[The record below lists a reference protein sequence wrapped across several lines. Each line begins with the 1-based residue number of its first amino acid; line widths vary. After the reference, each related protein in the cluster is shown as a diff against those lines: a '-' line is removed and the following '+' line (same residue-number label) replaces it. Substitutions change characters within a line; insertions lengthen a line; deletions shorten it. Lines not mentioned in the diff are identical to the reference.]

1 MNIYRD
7 AEAAS
12 PSTNKSAPSQVAQSQ
27 AIAKIAFLTSVFEKL
42 VAEAGLR
49 RERIEQMLA
58 ELCEERPDVRPLGAT
73 ATTVEA
79 AKRAA

>member
-1 MNIYRD
+1 MNIYRGD
-7 AEAAS
+7 VQAKAS
-12 PSTNKSAPSQVAQSQ
+12 GPMYGESQ

-58 ELCEERPDVRPLGAT
+58 ELCEDRSDVKPLGSTIAVVE
-73 ATTVEA
+73 TV
-79 AKRAA
+79 KRAA

>member
-1 MNIYRD
+1 MNIYRGD
-7 AEAAS
+7 VQAKAS
-12 PSTNKSAPSQVAQSQ
+12 GPMYGESQ

-49 RERIEQMLA
+49 RERIVQMLA
-58 ELCEERPDVRPLGAT
+58 ELCEERPDIRPLGTT
-73 ATTVEA
+73 AVVVES

>member
-1 MNIYRD
+1 MNIYRGG
-7 AEAAS
+7 E
-12 PSTNKSAPSQVAQSQ
+12 STGSHGQSH

-58 ELCEERPDVRPLGAT
+58 ELCEEHADVKPLGAT
-73 ATTVEA
+73 AVVVES

>member
-1 MNIYRD
+1 MNIYRGD
-7 AEAAS
+7 HSAK
-12 PSTNKSAPSQVAQSQ
+12 STSAMHGESQ

-58 ELCEERPDVRPLGAT
+58 ELCEERPDIRPLGAT
-73 ATTVEA
+73 VGVVES

>member
-1 MNIYRD
+1 MNIYRG
-7 AEAAS
+7 EQSAS
-12 PSTNKSAPSQVAQSQ
+12 PSAGKHVESQ

-58 ELCEERPDVRPLGAT
+58 ELCEERPDIKPLGAT
-73 ATTVEA
+73 VGTIES

>member
-1 MNIYRD
+1 MNIYRGGD
-7 AEAAS
+7 VQANN
-12 PSTNKSAPSQVAQSQ
+12 STNKHGESQ

-58 ELCEERPDVRPLGAT
+58 ELCEERPDIKPLGAT
-73 ATTVEA
+73 VAAVES

>member
-1 MNIYRD
+1 MNIYRGD
-7 AEAAS
+7 VQAKAS
-12 PSTNKSAPSQVAQSQ
+12 GPTHGESQ

-58 ELCEERPDVRPLGAT
+58 ELCEERPDIRPLGST
-73 ATTVEA
+73 AVVVEA
-79 AKRAA
+79 TKRAA

>member
-1 MNIYRD
+1 MNIYRGD
-7 AEAAS
+7 QSTSPATSKHAE
-12 PSTNKSAPSQVAQSQ
+12 SQ

-58 ELCEERPDVRPLGAT
+58 ELCEDRSDVKPLGSTIAVVE
-73 ATTVEA
+73 TV
-79 AKRAA
+79 KRAA

>member
-1 MNIYRD
+1 MNIYRGAD
-7 AEAAS
+7 VPGARQGTHGE
-12 PSTNKSAPSQVAQSQ
+12 SQ

-49 RERIEQMLA
+49 RERIEQMLV
-58 ELCEERPDVRPLGAT
+58 ELCEERPDIRPLGAT
-73 ATTVEA
+73 VES

>member
-1 MNIYRD
+1 MNIYRGD
-7 AEAAS
+7 QSAT
-12 PSTNKSAPSQVAQSQ
+12 PPTNRYGESQ

-58 ELCEERPDVRPLGAT
+58 ELCEERPDIRPLGAT
-73 ATTVEA
+73 AATVES

>member
-1 MNIYRD
+1 MNIYRGD
-7 AEAAS
+7 QSTS
-12 PSTNKSAPSQVAQSQ
+12 PATGKHGESQ

-58 ELCEERPDVRPLGAT
+58 ELCEERPDIRPLGST
-73 ATTVEA
+73 AVVVET

>member
-1 MNIYRD
+1 MNIYRGD
-7 AEAAS
+7 HAAT
-12 PSTNKSAPSQVAQSQ
+12 PSTSKHVESQ

-42 VAEAGLR
+42 VAETGLR

-58 ELCEERPDVRPLGAT
+58 ELCEERPDIRPLGST
-73 ATTVEA
+73 AVVVES